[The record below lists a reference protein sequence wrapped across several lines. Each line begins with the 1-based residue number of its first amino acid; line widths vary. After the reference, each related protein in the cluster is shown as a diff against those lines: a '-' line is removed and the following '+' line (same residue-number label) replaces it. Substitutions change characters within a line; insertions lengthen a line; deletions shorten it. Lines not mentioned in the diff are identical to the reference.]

1 MVAAGGEQRVERILD
16 AAADL
21 MLRWGYKRV
30 TIEEVAKHAGI
41 GKGTVYLHF
50 TTRGSLFMSVLMRE
64 SVDLVHEL
72 IDAIRADPVAML
84 PAEQAEANYLAVMR
98 RPLLRAMFS
107 KDFEVLGDLATES
120 AGSPLRAMKIVL
132 AGELFQLWREH
143 GLLRTDLDIDTQNYI
158 LNATQTGFYL
168 SGSIGGC
175 EPLPHAAA
183 ALAHTIRQAL
193 HHSGT
198 PDPEVLAALAPKV
211 ISMYEQFAATLAEVA
226 RGDGPRARATVVG
239 TAGEGG
245 TGT

>member
-1 MVAAGGEQRVERILD
+1 MSAAPSAMNAVAGQQRWEVHVAVAGNVERVGRILD

-30 TIEEVAKHAGI
+30 TVEEVAKHAGI

-50 TTRGSLFMSVLMRE
+50 STRGSLFMSVLTRE

-72 IDAIRADPVAML
+72 IEAIRADPVAML
-84 PAEQAEANYLAVMR
+84 PAEQAQANYLAVMR

-107 KDFEVLGDLATES
+107 RDLEVLGDLATE
-120 AGSPLRAMKIVL
+120 AADSPLRAMKLVL

-143 GLLRTDLDIDTQNYI
+143 GLLRTDLDIATQNYI

-175 EPLPHAAA
+175 DPLPDAAA
-183 ALAHTIRQAL
+183 ALAHTVRQAL
-193 HHSGT
+193 HHPGT
-198 PDPEVLAALAPKV
+198 PDPEVLEALAPK
-211 ISMYEQFAATLAEVA
+211 
-226 RGDGPRARATVVG
+226 
-239 TAGEGG
+239 
-245 TGT
+245 

>member
-1 MVAAGGEQRVERILD
+1 MVAAGSEPRVERILD

-64 SVDLVHEL
+64 SVELVHEL
-72 IDAIRADPVAML
+72 IKAIRADPLAML
-84 PAEQAEANYLAVMR
+84 PAEQAQANYLAAMN

-107 KDFEVLGDLATES
+107 KDFEVLGDLANEA
-120 AGSPLRAMKIVL
+120 AGGPLRAMKLVL
-132 AGELFQLWREH
+132 AEELFQLWREH
-143 GLLRTDLDIDTQNYI
+143 GLLRTDLDIDSQNYI

-168 SGSIGGC
+168 SGSMGGC
-175 EPLPHAAA
+175 SPVPDAAA

-193 HHSGT
+193 HRPGT
-198 PDPEVLAALAPKV
+198 PDPEVLATLAPKV
-211 ISMYEQFAATLAEVA
+211 ISMYEQFAATLATVA
-226 RGDGPRARATVVG
+226 RGDGPRAPG
-239 TAGEGG
+239 
-245 TGT
+245 

>member
-1 MVAAGGEQRVERILD
+1 MAVAGNVERVGRILD

-30 TIEEVAKHAGI
+30 TVEEVAKHAGI

-50 TTRGSLFMSVLMRE
+50 STRGSLFMSVLTRE

-72 IDAIRADPVAML
+72 IEAIRADPVAML
-84 PAEQAEANYLAVMR
+84 PAEQAQANYLAVMR

-107 KDFEVLGDLATES
+107 RDLEVLGDLATE
-120 AGSPLRAMKIVL
+120 AADSPLRAMKLVL

-143 GLLRTDLDIDTQNYI
+143 GLLRTDLDIATQNYI

-175 EPLPHAAA
+175 DPLPDAAA
-183 ALAHTIRQAL
+183 ALAHTVRQAL
-193 HHSGT
+193 HHPGT
-198 PDPEVLAALAPKV
+198 PDPEVLEALAPKV
-211 ISMYEQFAATLAEVA
+211 ISMYEQFAAGLAKA
-226 RGDGPRARATVVG
+226 A
-239 TAGEGG
+239 AGEIGRASCRERV
-245 TGT
+245 